1 MHQIVEALLRGLW
14 CCLLACAV
22 IICGRES
29 FLRTTVIHTT
39 NSLFLLK
46 PALIVLCTSTREGHP
61 NEKIC
66 D

>member
-1 MHQIVEALLRGLW
+1 MHQITEVLLLGLW

-39 NSLFLLK
+39 NSLFL
-46 PALIVLCTSTREGHP
+46 P
-61 NEKIC
+61 
-66 D
+66 